1 MYKILNN
8 LKISFRATLSV
19 TLFIA
24 TLIYSSYG
32 AYISVGT
39 NVDFA
44 EKEKLGNYYQRPL
57 MKILY
62 HANLLQSELAANS
75 SNTQGLITGIDTGM
89 DELKDVQDMAGED
102 LQFTEEG
109 LASRDRSHLGYNEVS
124 TKWTNFKNDVA
135 NKNAG
140 ENLKSFIADIRGMI
154 SHAGDTSNLVLD
166 PDLDSYYLM
175 DVTLL
180 ALPQT
185 INRVGDIA
193 SYVLPLLQNP
203 LLIGTPEK
211 IKFHS
216 FEEMNKEADIAR
228 IKGNFDTSYKEDK
241 NFYGVSLSYEKN
253 TKSLLEAYIK
263 TGNEFDE
270 ILDQLSQ
277 GKIVSVEEFKAAAN
291 NAITAANNLE
301 EASLNELD
309 ALLQV
314 RADHFKNDQLT
325 KLGYAGLGV
334 LISVIFYIIVVR
346 SIVSPLSDLTRIM
359 TKVAGSD
366 LSEEV
371 PYKDS
376 RSEIGSIAQA
386 LEVFKNNRL
395 ETIKLEKAQKEA
407 EERSAQ
413 EKRSMLDNLANGFEK
428 GVQGMITSIASASS
442 QLSQTA
448 EAMSKVADDTNKQS
462 VEVAS
467 ASEQA
472 SHNVQS
478 VASAAEEMAAT
489 VQEISKQI
497 SLSNNVVNDAREK
510 AEIADNS
517 SKELVEMS
525 KSVGAIAT
533 LIEDIAGQ
541 INLLALN
548 ATIESA
554 RSGEAGKG
562 FAVVANEV
570 KNLATQTAKATE
582 QIRQQLEAVQNTAAG
597 VAGSLGQVREAI
609 AKVSEGSAAIA
620 AAVEE
625 QSAATQEI
633 VSNMN
638 TATQGV
644 EQINGGIFA
653 IKGGTNSTTD
663 ATRQVLEAARTLS
676 GQATQMDKEVKTF
689 LQNLLAA

>member
-1 MYKILNN
+1 M
-8 LKISFRATLSV
+8 
-19 TLFIA
+19 
-24 TLIYSSYG
+24 
-32 AYISVGT
+32 
-39 NVDFA
+39 
-44 EKEKLGNYYQRPL
+44 
-57 MKILY
+57 
-62 HANLLQSELAANS
+62 
-75 SNTQGLITGIDTGM
+75 
-89 DELKDVQDMAGED
+89 
-102 LQFTEEG
+102 
-109 LASRDRSHLGYNEVS
+109 
-124 TKWTNFKNDVA
+124 
-135 NKNAG
+135 
-140 ENLKSFIADIRGMI
+140 
-154 SHAGDTSNLVLD
+154 
-166 PDLDSYYLM
+166 
-175 DVTLL
+175 
-180 ALPQT
+180 
-185 INRVGDIA
+185 
-193 SYVLPLLQNP
+193 
-203 LLIGTPEK
+203 
-211 IKFHS
+211 
-216 FEEMNKEADIAR
+216 
-228 IKGNFDTSYKEDK
+228 
-241 NFYGVSLSYEKN
+241 
-253 TKSLLEAYIK
+253 LEAYIK

-395 ETIKLEKAQKEA
+395 ETIKLEKAQKKA

-653 IKGGTNSTTD
+653 IKCGTNSTTD

>member
-1 MYKILNN
+1 MYKLLNN
-8 LKISFRATLSV
+8 IKISSRAALSV
-19 TLFIA
+19 MLFIA
-24 TLIYSSYG
+24 TLIYSTYG
-32 AYISVGT
+32 AYSSIGA
-39 NVDFA
+39 NIAFA
-44 EKEKLGNYYQRPL
+44 EKEKIGNYYQRPL
-57 MKILY
+57 AQILY
-62 HANLLQSELAANS
+62 DTNLLQIELSKNDTKNS
-75 SNTQGLITGIDTGM
+75 QVDTIVGNISQAM
-89 DELKDVQDMAGED
+89 EELKKVQDEVGAE
-102 LQFTEEG
+102 LQFTDEG
-109 LASRDRSHLGYNEVS
+109 LSSRGREHLSYDSVS
-124 TKWTNFKNDVA
+124 AKWQS
-135 NKNAG
+135 
-140 ENLKSFIADIRGMI
+140 LKDSKKPEDLVSFIADIRGMI
-154 SHAGDTSNLVLD
+154 AHSGDTSNLVLD
-166 PDLDSYYLM
+166 PYLDSYYLM

-185 INRVGDIA
+185 INRIGDISA
-193 SYVLPLLQNP
+193 YVQPLISNSLM
-203 LLIGTPEK
+203 IGLNEK
-211 IKFHS
+211 IKFKTSDSLLNESDIGRILADFDIS
-216 FEEMNKEADIAR
+216 F
-228 IKGNFDTSYKEDK
+228 TEDP
-241 NFYGVSLSYEKN
+241 NFYGVSTTYEQKVRPLLSSYEEANKN
-253 TKSLLEAYIK
+253 LGAVLEKMSTGRNPSAENLYKTLQDSLYTANALWVES
-263 TGNEFDE
+263 
-270 ILDQLSQ
+270 LDQLD
-277 GKIVSVEEFKAAAN
+277 I
-291 NAITAANNLE
+291 
-301 EASLNELD
+301 
-309 ALLQV
+309 LLQARIESYKAQQWV
-314 RADHFKNDQLT
+314 
-325 KLGYAGLGV
+325 GLGWSA
-334 LISVIFYIIVVR
+334 LGIIISMIFYVIVVQ
-346 SIVSPLSDLTRIM
+346 SIVSPLSDLTRMM
-359 TKVAGSD
+359 TNVAKGD
-366 LSEEV
+366 LSDEV
-371 PYKDS
+371 PYKES

-386 LEVFKNNRL
+386 LDVFKNNRL
-395 ETIKLEKAQKEA
+395 ETIKLEEEQKAL
-407 EERSAQ
+407 EERAVR
-413 EKRSMLDNLANGFEK
+413 EKRTMLDNLAHGFEQ
-428 GVQGMITSIASASS
+428 GVQGMITSIASAST
-442 QLSQTA
+442 QLTQTA
-448 EAMSKVADDTNKQS
+448 ENMEKVAGETNQQS

-489 VQEISKQI
+489 VGEISKQI
-497 SLSNNVVNDAREK
+497 SLSNNIVNDAREK

-597 VAGSLGQVREAI
+597 VAGSLGEVREAI

-653 IKGGTNSTTD
+653 IKGGTDSTTT

-676 GQATQMDKEVKTF
+676 GQATQMDKEVKNF

>member
-1 MYKILNN
+1 MGDFSTVIEDEFNTINTTVEETALLTEYMIGVCVFLALLIAAFSWISSSRKVVRPINN
-8 LKISFRATLSV
+8 MTKAMES
-19 TLFIA
+19 
-24 TLIYSSYG
+24 
-32 AYISVGT
+32 
-39 NVDFA
+39 
-44 EKEKLGNYYQRPL
+44 
-57 MKILY
+57 
-62 HANLLQSELAANS
+62 LAANRLDMEIPYLGQKDEVGGMAEALQVFKK
-75 SNTQGLITGIDTGM
+75 NAIDTQRLR
-89 DELKDVQDMAGED
+89 DEQ
-102 LQFTEEG
+102 
-109 LASRDRSHLGYNEVS
+109 
-124 TKWTNFKNDVA
+124 
-135 NKNAG
+135 
-140 ENLKSFIADIRGMI
+140 
-154 SHAGDTSNLVLD
+154 
-166 PDLDSYYLM
+166 
-175 DVTLL
+175 
-180 ALPQT
+180 
-185 INRVGDIA
+185 
-193 SYVLPLLQNP
+193 
-203 LLIGTPEK
+203 
-211 IKFHS
+211 
-216 FEEMNKEADIAR
+216 
-228 IKGNFDTSYKEDK
+228 
-241 NFYGVSLSYEKN
+241 
-253 TKSLLEAYIK
+253 
-263 TGNEFDE
+263 
-270 ILDQLSQ
+270 
-277 GKIVSVEEFKAAAN
+277 KA
-291 NAITAANNLE
+291 LE
-301 EASLNELD
+301 ERATKDKRAMLN
-309 ALLQV
+309 
-314 RADHFKNDQLT
+314 
-325 KLGYAGLGV
+325 
-334 LISVIFYIIVVR
+334 
-346 SIVSPLSDLTRIM
+346 
-359 TKVAGSD
+359 
-366 LSEEV
+366 
-371 PYKDS
+371 
-376 RSEIGSIAQA
+376 
-386 LEVFKNNRL
+386 
-395 ETIKLEKAQKEA
+395 
-407 EERSAQ
+407 
-413 EKRSMLDNLANGFEK
+413 NLANGFEQ

-448 EAMSKVADDTNKQS
+448 EAMSKVADDTNKKS
-462 VEVAS
+462 VDVAS